1 MTIWRM
7 RISCWI
13 PKATDT
19 HSEYVVHL
27 AVPLQ
32 QGLPAPQYCVL
43 HTLPVSVHE
52 IIDEAIQFISADVNL
67 YGNKYF

>member
-1 MTIWRM
+1 MTIWCM
-7 RISCWI
+7 NIACWI
-13 PKATDT
+13 HMTTNT
-19 HSEYVVHL
+19 HSEYAIYI

-67 YGNKYF
+67 YGNKHC